1 MSRNVT
7 LLSLLTALAFAVP
20 ANAQPNTQPT
30 WPQEAW
36 NPKPLSGDLIVP
48 LPCGGA
54 LAFRPVETPSPAGA
68 LADRPATL
76 GWSNSDTDYIEYLRQ
91 VFVAGGFAGAT
102 PADPPRF
109 FIAKYE
115 ITVDQYAAVVDGD
128 CTKLPSPTGRLPR
141 TNVAWHE
148 AVAYMARLS
157 TWLIQNAK
165 AALPDGGAA
174 AAFARLPTE
183 DEWEYAAR
191 GGAKVSD
198 IEFSAQTFPMPG
210 GMLRYA
216 WIQGPRSSGGVAHP
230 IGQLEPNPLGLFDIL
245 GNVAEWTLEPFRLN
259 KVGRPHGLAG
269 GQTARGGD
277 YQTSERQLR
286 SAWRFEYPAFNQ
298 TTGEPFRSARIGLR
312 PVLARLATPSDDRIS
327 AVQREFAA
335 ESQSHASAAED
346 PLSLIETLRRQ
357 TADPAT
363 LNGLTK
369 VETTLR
375 TANRE
380 IRDRE
385 GIALRSQIE
394 TTANLGRQIM
404 VEMAYQDALA
414 TIASTQEQAVEA
426 EEKEIDNHVRFGG
439 TFPGQGAFAG
449 FRQHEK
455 SMRDLIKVYKIV
467 KNSLGNFVQ
476 QQPAKIASMEA
487 LYLRS
492 VAAAAA
498 TPDKSRIAE
507 EAKVV
512 EQELQAQSTGGVL
525 VATTR
530 LATHHILAA
539 TKGALPTVEQVDK
552 ELRALLAAQPARAPA
567 APAPAPAAP
576 PRR

>member
-1 MSRNVT
+1 MSRKVT
-7 LLSLLTALAFAVP
+7 LLSLMMALAFSVS
-20 ANAQPNTQPT
+20 ANAQPT
-30 WPQEAW
+30 WPQDAW
-36 NPKPLSGDLIVP
+36 NPKPLAGDLIVP

-54 LAFRPVETPSPAGA
+54 LAFRPAETPAPAGA
-68 LADRPATL
+68 LADRPVTL

-102 PADPPRF
+102 PDAPARY

-115 ITVDQYAAVVDGD
+115 ITVDQYAAIVDGD
-128 CTKLPSPTGRLPR
+128 CTKLPSPAGRLPK

-210 GMLRYA
+210 GTLRYA
-216 WIQGPRSSGGVAHP
+216 WFQGSRSSGGVAHP
-230 IGQLEPNPLGLFDIL
+230 IGQLEPNPLGLFDML

-277 YQTSERQLR
+277 YQTREQQLR

-312 PVLARLATPSDDRIS
+312 PVLARLATPSDDKIS
-327 AVQREFAA
+327 AVQREFVD

-346 PLSLIETLRRQ
+346 PLRLIETLHRQ

-363 LNGLTK
+363 QNGLTK

-385 GIALRSQIE
+385 GLALRRQIE
-394 TTANLGRQIM
+394 TTGHLGRQIII
-404 VEMAYQDALA
+404 EMAFQDALVTIASTHEQTVTGEEKVVAEQRRLAETFRDDARDGLRRQAKSLDDAVQIYKKIGTALAGFVRRRPA
-414 TIASTQEQAVEA
+414 TIAS
-426 EEKEIDNHVRFGG
+426 
-439 TFPGQGAFAG
+439 
-449 FRQHEK
+449 
-455 SMRDLIKVYKIV
+455 L
-467 KNSLGNFVQ
+467 
-476 QQPAKIASMEA
+476 EA
-487 LYLRS
+487 LYLKS
-492 VAAAAA
+492 VMAAAA

-512 EQELQAQSTGGVL
+512 EQELQAHATGGIL
-525 VATTR
+525 VAATKVATR
-530 LATHHILAA
+530 HILAA
-539 TKGALPTVEQVDK
+539 TKGPPPTTEQIAKD
-552 ELRALLAAQPARAPA
+552 LRAVLDAQPSTPAP
-567 APAPAPAAP
+567 PAPAPATP
-576 PRR
+576 TRR